1 MSKSEDQP
9 VDESKLGVLIEQL
22 GPLNNRWR
30 DAPPPEKVTTLWRM
44 GDLLLRG
51 MSRPSDALLWQIQDR
66 SYITRNLLRYALIIR
81 RSWSSREELEQLT
94 QELKNYTVFREALPF
109 LKGDREGVDNA
120 TYGQVVALLSG
131 KDSQE
136 ALRFLKQLKARQI
149 GRQHKKGA
157 SVRSVRELADAFAE
171 AFERLE
177 QEAKSNADVRPDA
190 SDEALIALS
199 RMAMNLAAGETPGGE
214 TSALTVEGPFK
225 VMAGALQGAA
235 RGGRAAATAFSKTVG
250 AERLMRAADLFN
262 SLRDGQALAEWR
274 RRHGAR

>member
-1 MSKSEDQP
+1 MSSPKGQIA
-9 VDESKLGVLIEQL
+9 DESKLGRLIEQL

-30 DAPPPEKVTTLWRM
+30 DALPPEKVMALWQM
-44 GDLLLRG
+44 GNLLLKEVP
-51 MSRPSDALLWQIQDR
+51 RPADALLWQIQDR
-66 SYITRNLLRYALIIR
+66 SYITRNLLRYALIIY
-81 RSWSSREELEQLT
+81 RSWSRREELEQLT

-120 TYGQVVALLSG
+120 TYKQVVALLSG
-131 KDSQE
+131 EDSQE

-157 SVRSVRELADAFAE
+157 SVRSVRELAVAFAE
-171 AFERLE
+171 PFEQLE
-177 QEAKSNADVRPDA
+177 QEAKSNADVRPAA
-190 SDEALIALS
+190 SDETLIALS
-199 RMAMNLAAGETPGGE
+199 RMAMSLAAGETPGGE
-214 TSALTVEGPFK
+214 TSELAVEGSLR

-235 RGGRAAATAFSKTVG
+235 RGGRAAATAFSKMVG